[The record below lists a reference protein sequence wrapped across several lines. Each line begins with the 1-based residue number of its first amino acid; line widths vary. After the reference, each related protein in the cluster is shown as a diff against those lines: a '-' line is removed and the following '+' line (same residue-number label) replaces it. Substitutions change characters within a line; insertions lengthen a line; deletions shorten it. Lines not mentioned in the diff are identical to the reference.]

1 MINDWRKL
9 KLKFR
14 LVGLQLSRLLKQS
27 DIPME
32 RMNLW
37 KPGKPER
44 ARGHARKKRVFK
56 KDKDRKNG

>member
-1 MINDWRKL
+1 MAPKSHKKKRTIRMIN
-9 KLKFR
+9 
-14 LVGLQLSRLLKQS
+14 LKQS
-27 DIPME
+27 DIPRG

-56 KDKDRKNG
+56 KGIDPVKKGV